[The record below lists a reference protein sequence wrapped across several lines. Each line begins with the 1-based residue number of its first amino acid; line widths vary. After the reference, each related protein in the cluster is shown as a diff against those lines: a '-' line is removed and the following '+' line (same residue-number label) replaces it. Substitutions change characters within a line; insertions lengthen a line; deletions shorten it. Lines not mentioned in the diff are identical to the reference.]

1 MRGSLE
7 SSNLS
12 SIGSAISKT
21 QRSLFPKSAQPK
33 IKKLAKKELQKSSG
47 KSSSKGAK
55 APAKQKIIK
64 PDHPAKKKPES
75 ATRSSSQQFLGY
87 SDTSHL
93 PATRLD

>member
-33 IKKLAKKELQKSSG
+33 IKKLAKKELQKSSK
-47 KSSSKGAK
+47 KSSETTK

-64 PDHPAKKKPES
+64 PDHPAKKKPET
-75 ATRSSSQQFLGY
+75 APKSSSKQFLGY

-93 PATRLD
+93 PATPLD

>member
-21 QRSLFPKSAQPK
+21 QRSLFPKGARPK
-33 IKKLAKKELQKSSG
+33 TKKLAKKELEKSSG
-47 KSSSKGAK
+47 KQKS
-55 APAKQKIIK
+55 PAKEKIIK
-64 PDHPAKKKPES
+64 PPHPDKKKKEFIPNQ
-75 ATRSSSQQFLGY
+75 SSKQFLGY

-93 PATRLD
+93 PPTPLD

>member
-7 SSNLS
+7 SSNFAT
-12 SIGSAISKT
+12 IGSAISKT

-47 KSSSKGAK
+47 KAK
-55 APAKQKIIK
+55 APAKQKVIK
-64 PDHPAKKKPES
+64 PDHPAKKKPEVVGS
-75 ATRSSSQQFLGY
+75 QSSKQFLGY

-93 PATRLD
+93 PPTRLD